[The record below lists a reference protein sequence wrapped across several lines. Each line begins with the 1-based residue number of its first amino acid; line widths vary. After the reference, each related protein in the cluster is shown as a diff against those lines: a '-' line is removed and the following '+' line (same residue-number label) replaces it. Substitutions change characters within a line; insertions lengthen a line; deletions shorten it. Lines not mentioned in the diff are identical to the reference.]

1 MEERRGFDGALI
13 RPIGLLVPSNA
24 RLALRRYAPILR
36 PLLLE
41 NERKHYCGCVAIR
54 NWTEESKEGDETGS
68 DGILKKFLRF
78 FLRSPFPTS
87 FLQKRG
93 RFFFRNPF
101 ASFPNAIANL
111 SPSSCL
117 GRRGISSPRL
127 ASM

>member
-24 RLALRRYAPILR
+24 RLASRRYAPILR

-41 NERKHYCGCVAIR
+41 NKRKHCCGCVAIR

-78 FLRSPFPTS
+78 FSAPLFRP
-87 FLQKRG
+87 L
-93 RFFFRNPF
+93 FFRKEGGF
-101 ASFPNAIANL
+101 SSEIL
-111 SPSSCL
+111 SLLS
-117 GRRGISSPRL
+117 RMR
-127 ASM
+127 